1 MADIADIHYEGEL
14 SWCPGCGD
22 FQILKSVEK
31 AISILGRES
40 HKTLLVSGIGQAAKL
55 PHYMKL
61 NGFNGLHGRA
71 LSAAFGAK
79 VANQELDVIVTSGD
93 GDLYGEGGNH
103 FIHNIRRNIDITV
116 IAHNNGVY
124 GLTKGQASPTADIGF
139 VSPTQ
144 PDGVIMTPLNPI
156 LMAII
161 LEAAFVARSFS
172 KEIDFTAELIVEAV
186 KTPGFALIDV
196 LQPCVSFNKVN
207 TYQWYGQRAYK
218 LDGSHNP
225 SDKTAAI
232 SKASEWGERIPI
244 GVIYK
249 NPRATY
255 LDHQRPAGVPPL
267 CQTAPTDEQV
277 EKLARRFM

>member
-1 MADIADIHYEGEL
+1 MADIADIHYEGEI

-22 FQILKSVEK
+22 FQIIKSVEK
-31 AISILGRES
+31 AIAALGRET

-55 PHYMKL
+55 PHYVKV

-79 VANQELDVIVTSGD
+79 VANHELDVIVTSGD

-103 FIHNIRRNIDITV
+103 FIHNVRRNIDITV

-144 PDGVIMTPLNPI
+144 PGGVIMTPLNPL
-156 LMAII
+156 LMAIV
-161 LEAAFVARSFS
+161 LDAAFVARSFS

-218 LDGSHNP
+218 LDGAHNP
-225 SDKTAAI
+225 ADKTAALL
-232 SKASEWGERIPI
+232 KASEWGERIPI

-255 LDHQRPAGVPPL
+255 LDHQRPAGAPPL
-267 CQTAPTDEQV
+267 CDTTPSPEQV
-277 EKLARRFM
+277 EELARRFK